1 MTTIISIPN
10 ASVQFRS
17 GPPWAPRIV
26 NALHN
31 VSIDIKPRQIV
42 GLVGESGSG
51 KTTLGRVCLG
61 LQELTSGTIEFSGTP
76 IAKLD
81 RKQLKGQLA
90 AVLQNPRMSL
100 NPSLRVAHS
109 VAEPLKIDRHLSAT
123 EARKQVDKMLERV
136 GLASGVGNRFPNEL
150 SGGQRQRVSIAR
162 ALITN
167 PKFILFDEAVSA
179 LDVSVQAQILN
190 LLRELQSSAGFAAL
204 FISHDLAATRYVC
217 DRVVVLYH
225 GGIMEECGRRMLYRE
240 ARHPYTRGLQAASGL
255 IDAAGTALK
264 LDDRAGPSS
273 GCALFRRCPVS
284 MPRCETQLPPTR
296 TSGEGSVFCH
306 LVSDAGATS
315 SGDGDPISHDARGAA
330 QTPFRRRSLHMPG

>member
-1 MTTIISIPN
+1 
-10 ASVQFRS
+10 
-17 GPPWAPRIV
+17 
-26 NALHN
+26 
-31 VSIDIKPRQIV
+31 
-42 GLVGESGSG
+42 
-51 KTTLGRVCLG
+51 
-61 LQELTSGTIEFSGTP
+61 
-76 IAKLD
+76 
-81 RKQLKGQLA
+81 
-90 AVLQNPRMSL
+90 MSL
-100 NPSLRVAHS
+100 NSSLRVAHS